1 MHIKAFWGSSHG
13 GSTDVGVIFRRH
25 GYSLGVASG
34 RQRRKGN
41 EARRELETSKA
52 EMHKRALLDRNR
64 REQIRRLKKARIR
77 LEESLRSKQSEL
89 DAKDKH
95 WAQGNQDY

>member
-1 MHIKAFWGSSHG
+1 MGI
-13 GSTDVGVIFRRH
+13 ILRRH
-25 GYSLGVASG
+25 GYSLGVAAG

-77 LEESLRSKQSEL
+77 LRK
-89 DAKDKH
+89 A
-95 WAQGNQDY
+95 